1 MLDEFFVIDVTSNDV
16 NRNSESQ
23 NFTGMDEPVEFRV
36 KSPDPN
42 VYIPI
47 FEDRTIGDQDITL
60 NSLTKSFSKVGQILS
75 GIAP

>member
-1 MLDEFFVIDVTSNDV
+1 MLDKFFVIDVTSNDV

-75 GIAP
+75 VNAP

>member
-75 GIAP
+75 VNAP